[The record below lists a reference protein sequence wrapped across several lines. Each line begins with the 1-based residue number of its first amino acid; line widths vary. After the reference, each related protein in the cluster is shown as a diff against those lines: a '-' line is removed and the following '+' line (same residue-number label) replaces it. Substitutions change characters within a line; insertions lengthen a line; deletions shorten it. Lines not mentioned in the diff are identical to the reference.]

1 MESEL
6 YRPKTFISSSK
17 LIKGLNLVKSDSQ
30 YLRVVFNDV
39 MRGNEKLQN
48 KTFVKVLSVYL
59 CSGNETLNKYDMLDI
74 FEIAGGINTWLDT
87 GKQLKKVKFSY
98 LKCLMCLDISL
109 SPKSFMNNQG
119 LNISYYPITYK
130 NVKASDESNKKMKAL
145 ERELEKKE
153 IERVNSLLAK
163 VNIESDDEEL
173 DIDFI

>member
-6 YRPKTFISSSK
+6 YRPKTFMTTSK

-74 FEIAGGINTWLDT
+74 FEIAGGVYI
-87 GKQLKKVKFSY
+87 Y
-98 LKCLMCLDISL
+98 LK
-109 SPKSFMNNQG
+109 SF
-119 LNISYYPITYK
+119 
-130 NVKASDESNKKMKAL
+130 
-145 ERELEKKE
+145 
-153 IERVNSLLAK
+153 
-163 VNIESDDEEL
+163 
-173 DIDFI
+173 